1 MKTLPLRTDVLV
13 VGAGPAGATTSLFL
27 EQKGIDHLV
36 IDQSEFPRDKICGD
50 ALSGKVIDV
59 LARLDPGLV
68 TEMES
73 LSQEF
78 LPCFGITIVAPNG
91 TELSIPFRTKVADR
105 LTAAGF
111 ISPRLDFDA
120 FLVSKI
126 HPDRLRTSC
135 KLVSLVGSIEDD
147 ATHPDHL
154 AVRPDEE
161 HVVNVDYGG
170 ERKTIRARYIV
181 GCEGERSLVA
191 KEWAGYTK
199 DKNHYC
205 AALRAYYTGITG
217 CHPENYIELH
227 FLKDILPGY
236 LWIFPMSNGRFN
248 VGIGMASHRIAQRK
262 VNLKTAFEKAIREI
276 PALRERFASAEALTP
291 LQGWGLPLGSKRFPL
306 SGQGFVLVGD
316 SGSLIDPF
324 TGEGIGNAM
333 KAGYH
338 AAEHLALSLQNG
350 RRDAQWMRS
359 YDQRVYK
366 DLGGEL
372 QIGKTLQQL
381 TNYPRLFDFVVGKAA
396 KNRELRNLISSMFD
410 DIILRSRLSNPL
422 FYLSLLLRRD

>member
-1 MKTLPLRTDVLV
+1 MKSLPDRTDVLV

-27 EQKGIDHLV
+27 EQKGLDHLV

-59 LARLDPGLV
+59 LARLDPQLV
-68 TEMES
+68 SEMEG

-78 LPCFGITIVAPNG
+78 LPCYGITFVAPNG

-111 ISPRLDFDA
+111 ISPRVDFDA

-126 HPDRLRTSC
+126 HPERLRTSC
-135 KLVSLVGSIEDD
+135 KLVSVNGSGLAANALGVDST
-147 ATHPDHL
+147 ATKG
-154 AVRPDEE
+154 EE
-161 HVVNVDYGG
+161 HQVVVEYQGT
-170 ERKTIRARYIV
+170 RRTIRARYLV

-191 KEWAGYTK
+191 KELAGYVK

-205 AALRAYYTGITG
+205 AALRAYYTGVTG
-217 CHPENYIELH
+217 CHPDNYIELH

-262 VNLKTAFEKAIREI
+262 VNLKTAFEKAISEI
-276 PALRERFASAEALTP
+276 PALRERFAQAQPLTP

-306 SGQGFVLVGD
+306 SGKGFLLVGD

-350 RRDAQWMRS
+350 RRDAPWMLS
-359 YDQRVYK
+359 YDQRVYR

-396 KNRELRNLISSMFD
+396 RNRELRNLISSMFD
-410 DIILRSRLSNPL
+410 DISLRNRLRNPF
-422 FYLSLLLRRD
+422 FYLRLLLSRD